1 MFALKCQTI
10 KNMFLTSEPVVSYCF
25 QVDISRILVYLY
37 VTNVNVLY
45 DNIKTLCLK
54 KFL

>member
-10 KNMFLTSEPVVSYCF
+10 KNMVLRSEPVVSYCF

-45 DNIKTLCLK
+45 DNIKTLC
-54 KFL
+54 